1 VSPRRVESS
10 LLVVERFKDSHGDE
24 WRVGDRAPLA
34 RRAVRQAALER
45 PELFRMEYET
55 VEVDVAW
62 LRELD
67 ATYEERFDQVKKR
80 RAREAE
86 DREKA
91 LRAELKAQGAP
102 QPELERR
109 YAQQEKERAER
120 AKRAREERER
130 EQIERELEFGR
141 IGHD

>member
-1 VSPRRVESS
+1 
-10 LLVVERFKDSHGDE
+10 LLIAEEFRDASGHE

-45 PELFRMEYET
+45 PARFAMEFET
-55 VEVDVAW
+55 VEVDMPW

-67 ATYEERFDQVKKR
+67 ASYEERVEEVKR
-80 RAREAE
+80 RRGREAE
-86 DREKA
+86 EREKA
-91 LRAELKAQGAP
+91 LRAELKAQDVS